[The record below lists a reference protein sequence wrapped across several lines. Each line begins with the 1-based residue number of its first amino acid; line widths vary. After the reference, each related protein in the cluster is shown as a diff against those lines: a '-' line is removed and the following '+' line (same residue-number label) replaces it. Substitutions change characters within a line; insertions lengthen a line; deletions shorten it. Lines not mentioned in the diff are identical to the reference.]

1 MHRARAIL
9 AFILIAAG
17 LVWIGQGSGVL
28 PGSFMSGDPK
38 WAWIGAALVVIEIAI
53 AALEV
58 RSRRAQSR

>member
-38 WAWIGAALVVIEIAI
+38 WAWIGAALVVVGIAI